1 MPYSTL
7 PNTPTIPVEPFRVA
21 IPQSD
26 VDDLKTLLRL
36 SRITKE
42 TYESTESSCKDNN
55 FGTSTARTAEL
66 RDAWMKDDWRKH
78 EEYINSIPQFTA
90 VSKTEDDKP
99 LKVHFAALFSEKKD
113 AAPIIMNHGWPGCFL
128 EFYAI
133 LKHVEE
139 TYTPS
144 TLPYHIIVPSL
155 PGYAFSDAPPLDR
168 DFSIDD
174 VAFVFNGLM
183 EGLGFGTG
191 YVAQGGDI
199 GSFVTNAL
207 AANHPACKIIHLNF
221 RFFPGTPTNS
231 DKSSSGAEATPAQ
244 AIPAAEPLDPLLSLQ
259 MFGYALEQGTRP
271 STIGITVGANPISLI
286 AWIGEKLVETCPDR
300 PLSDEGLV
308 RFASLYWFTDSF
320 ASSIYPYRYAFGI
333 KRNVHMAEK
342 AYIRCPTGYSVFP
355 FEYYQPPQETLEQAT
370 NIVYYKV
377 HDIGGHFAAMG
388 QPKLLWGDIEENI
401 TANWGKVATSLLLCP
416 SIET

>member
-7 PNTPTIPVEPFRVA
+7 PCTPTIPVKPFRVA
-21 IPQSD
+21 IPQSE
-26 VDDLKTLLRL
+26 VDELKTLLRL
-36 SRITKE
+36 SRIPKDTF
-42 TYESTESSCKDNN
+42 ESTDRSCRENN

-66 RDAWMKDDWRKH
+66 RDAWVKDDWRKH

-90 VSKTEDDKP
+90 VSKTHDGKP

-113 AAPIIMNHGWPGCFL
+113 AIPIVMNHGWPGCFL
-128 EFYAI
+128 EYYGI
-133 LKHVEE
+133 LKHVQQK
-139 TYTPS
+139 YTPA

-174 VAFVFNGLM
+174 VAFLFNGLM
-183 EGLGFGTG
+183 EGFGFGTG

-207 AANHPACKIIHLNF
+207 AANHPACKMIHLNF
-221 RFFPGTPTNS
+221 QFFPGTPTTS
-231 DKSSSGAEATPAQ
+231 DKSSSAPAP
-244 AIPAAEPLDPLLSLQ
+244 AITEPQDPLLPLQ

-271 STIGITVGANPISLI
+271 STIGITVSANPISLI

-300 PLSDEGLV
+300 PLSDEDLV

-320 ASSIYPYRYAFGI
+320 ATSIYPYRYAFGI
-333 KRNVHMAEK
+333 KRHVHMAEK
-342 AYIRCPTGYSVFP
+342 AFIRCPTGYSVFP
-355 FEYYQPPQETLEQAT
+355 FEYYQPSRETLQEVT
-370 NIVYYKV
+370 NVVYYKV
-377 HDIGGHFAAMG
+377 HNIGGHFAAIG
-388 QPKLLWGDIEENI
+388 QPKLLWGDIEEDI
-401 TANWGKVATSLLLCP
+401 ETNWGRVAASYALESRASHAAP
-416 SIET
+416 QI